1 MKKIIK
7 AIIIILFPLIIG
19 SLIGLLFNNSMSFNN
34 MIKPSF
40 APPGILFPIVWTILY
55 ILMGISSYLIYKTND
70 SNKTDALK
78 IYLFQLI
85 LNFLWTP
92 IFFGLNLYFLGT
104 LWIIVLIIAVVI
116 MIKEFY
122 KINKFSAYLQIPYLL
137 WLSFA
142 LILSF
147 SIFLL
152 N

>member
-1 MKKIIK
+1 
-7 AIIIILFPLIIG
+7 
-19 SLIGLLFNNSMSFNN
+19 

-55 ILMGISSYLIYKTND
+55 ILMGVSSYLIYKTND

-104 LWIIVLIIAVVI
+104 LWIIVLIIAVII

-122 KINKFSAYLQIPYLL
+122 KINKLSAYLQIPYLI
-137 WLSFA
+137 WLLFA